1 MDKLIDIQLPTYWT
15 LWSHTI
21 DNKDWSIESHSKITI
36 IDTVSK
42 FWRLFNNFHK
52 LNYRSYNFYLM
63 KENITPIWEDLKGNV
78 HSTVKPLSL
87 TTYLATLLIPPK
99 DYTPR
104 RMLIPFAGVG
114 SEIIGAMLSGWEC
127 IIGIEKEDKYIQ
139 IAKKRVDFWKNKK
152 RLYNVQKDIK
162 SVVNKCKKLAI
173 SNTTNIENYIRGAKE
188 LSGLESVK

>member
-63 KENITPIWEDLKGNV
+63 KENITPIWEDLKNKNG
-78 HSTVKPLSL
+78 
-87 TTYLATLLIPPK
+87 
-99 DYTPR
+99 
-104 RMLIPFAGVG
+104 
-114 SEIIGAMLSGWEC
+114 
-127 IIGIEKEDKYIQ
+127 GICSFKIE
-139 IAKKRVDFWKNKK
+139 
-152 RLYNVQKDIK
+152 
-162 SVVNKCKKLAI
+162 I
-173 SNTTNIENYIRGAKE
+173 SNFQQLWEDVGIYTLSKNLVDIEHANEITGISISHKNNWMVIKIWNNKPTNIANLFSKE
-188 LSGLESVK
+188 FRDKCDKFSTKYVTHQK